1 MARNTV
7 SLMKRILI
15 TGAFGQLGE
24 ACIKQLSHR
33 FNIFAVGLFVPDGRK
48 SDHALALD
56 ISDQTAVDQ
65 VKNEFQPDVILNLA
79 AMTNVDGCELN
90 PVGAQ
95 SANVDAVKLSL
106 IHI

>member
-33 FNIFAVGLFVPDGRK
+33 FNIFAVDLFVPDGRK

-65 VKNEFQPDVILNLA
+65 VKTLVRQHIIHKTTIVFNTIS
-79 AMTNVDGCELN
+79 DGKPYKTLCF
-90 PVGAQ
+90 V
-95 SANVDAVKLSL
+95 VVC
-106 IHI
+106 